1 MILNRQE
8 KFIILVVSIVLIVG
22 AATILLNTKS
32 STLRTTSDVQESPV
46 YKSVGTGII
55 IGRRGSVYI
64 YDLVGK
70 LFQSIS
76 LPGGHPGVY
85 SMYGQSV
92 FFIARDGLLHEL
104 NLRTGQQHIVALP
117 PKKDGATTS
126 ASRIADFLITDGR
139 IVYLDGPCAA
149 GGPCALYVY
158 NQISGT
164 SDLVMNQFPTDEI
177 SRIELRLYDSR
188 SLIQLILLSGDGC
201 GAKATL
207 YEVNVTT
214 HEKREIDT
222 ASAGWCEEGEPPP
235 DKVAAQEKYNRLS
248 QSPRDTMAQAVVCG
262 FTKIESRS
270 VRELVLTTNNIENT
284 IPEAQFIGCLE

>member
-22 AATILLNTKS
+22 TATILLNTKS
-32 STLRTTSDVQESPV
+32 STSRTTSDVQESPV

-76 LPGGHPGVY
+76 LPGGYPGVY

-104 NLRTGQQHIVALP
+104 NLRTSQQHIVTLP
-117 PKKDGATTS
+117 QKKDGATTS
-126 ASRIADFLITDGR
+126 AGRIADFLITDGR

-158 NQISGT
+158 NQISST

-177 SRIELRLYDSR
+177 SRIELRLYDGR

-207 YEVNVTT
+207 YEINVTT
-214 HEKREIDT
+214 HEKRELDT
-222 ASAGWCEEGEPPP
+222 ASAGWCDESPPP
-235 DKVAAQEKYNRLS
+235 PSALAAQEKYNRLIK
-248 QSPRDTMAQAVVCG
+248 SPRDSVVQTVICG
-262 FTKIESRS
+262 TTRVESRS
-270 VRELVLTTNNIENT
+270 AREITLMTNNIENT